1 MFLYS
6 ILAVYP
12 FNEQGGKEVLI
23 KSCIS
28 PKEKESIIT

>member
-1 MFLYS
+1 MCY
-6 ILAVYP
+6 ITLAVYP
-12 FNEQGGKEVLI
+12 FNEQGKREVLI